1 MRQRMDL
8 AGLILAAGLLMSSVL
23 WLIAAAGVVLVWR
36 LGLLAEFGL
45 ALLLVVNLGCWAQ
58 RRLS

>member
-1 MRQRMDL
+1 MRRRMDP
-8 AGLILAAGLLMSSVL
+8 AGLIRAAGLLMSSVL

-45 ALLLVVNLGCWAQ
+45 ALLLVVNLGCRAP